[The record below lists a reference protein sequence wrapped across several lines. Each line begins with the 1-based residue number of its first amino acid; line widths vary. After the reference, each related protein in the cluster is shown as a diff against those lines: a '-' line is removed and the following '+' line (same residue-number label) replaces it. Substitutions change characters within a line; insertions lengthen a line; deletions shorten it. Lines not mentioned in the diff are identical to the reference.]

1 MATYQLENA
10 HKTKLW
16 MKVVAVL
23 LAAVMVI
30 GALVELLCQTS
41 MVKNRLEVS
50 AMMSGYTKALLIPPK
65 QLLSTKRRWRKT
77 TRCLPSRTE
86 TAAIQRTSSLSPST
100 TKTRM
105 GRYEQKTS
113 PYRKSKTRL
122 V

>member
-50 AMMSGYTKALLIPPK
+50 AMMSG
-65 QLLSTKRRWRKT
+65 
-77 TRCLPSRTE
+77 
-86 TAAIQRTSSLSPST
+86 
-100 TKTRM
+100 
-105 GRYEQKTS
+105 
-113 PYRKSKTRL
+113 
-122 V
+122 

>member
-30 GALVELLCQTS
+30 
-41 MVKNRLEVS
+41 S
-50 AMMSGYTKALLIPPK
+50 AVPAFT
-65 QLLSTKRRWRKT
+65 LS
-77 TRCLPSRTE
+77 E
-86 TAAIQRTSSLSPST
+86 NST
-100 TKTRM
+100 
-105 GRYEQKTS
+105 
-113 PYRKSKTRL
+113 

>member
-30 GALVELLCQTS
+30 GAFVELLCQTS

-50 AMMSGYTKALLIPPK
+50 AMMSGYTRDIVDTSKAVSIDK
-65 QLLSTKRRWRKT
+65 ETMARRTQDT
-77 TRCLPSRTE
+77 TR
-86 TAAIQRTSSLSPST
+86 
-100 TKTRM
+100 
-105 GRYEQKTS
+105 
-113 PYRKSKTRL
+113 
-122 V
+122 

>member
-16 MKVVAVL
+16 VKVVAVL

-50 AMMSGYTKALLIPPK
+50 AMMSGYTKDIVDTSKAASIDNPNSSHWYK
-65 QLLSTKRRWRKT
+65 FDIQ
-77 TRCLPSRTE
+77 
-86 TAAIQRTSSLSPST
+86 TAVNA
-100 TKTRM
+100 
-105 GRYEQKTS
+105 
-113 PYRKSKTRL
+113 
-122 V
+122 

>member
-50 AMMSGYTKALLIPPK
+50 AMMSGYTRDIVDTSKAASIDNPNSSHWYK
-65 QLLSTKRRWRKT
+65 FDIQ
-77 TRCLPSRTE
+77 
-86 TAAIQRTSSLSPST
+86 TAVNA
-100 TKTRM
+100 
-105 GRYEQKTS
+105 
-113 PYRKSKTRL
+113 
-122 V
+122 